1 MADLDATGRAR
12 VLAQAMR
19 DLPSALRP
27 WPAVTKTDLAA
38 AVAATD
44 DWIDDNASGYNSA
57 LPTAT
62 RTTLSAQQKTFIFC
76 YVAMRRAGLLRAE
89 ED

>member
-1 MADLDATGRAR
+1 MPLDTAGRGR

-19 DLPSALRP
+19 ALPAPLRP
-27 WPAVTKTDLAA
+27 WPAITKADLAA

-44 DWIDDNASGYNSA
+44 DWVDAQQSSFNQA
-57 LPTAT
+57 LPQPA
-62 RTTLSAQQKTFIFC
+62 RSQLSLGQKTFLLC